1 MHDGYQLPA
10 LPANLPDINAARL
23 PSVYQAAKVALAEC
37 ERMDECKDW
46 ADKMEALASYAR
58 QADDDALLKH
68 CMRIKARAID
78 RCGEIL
84 RAVPAAVNRHQVTS
98 GGNAPTG
105 RMQAARDAGL
115 SRDQAVTAIRV
126 NKVPRDIFEAAV
138 ESDTP
143 PTIETL
149 ASLNSETTHII
160 RPADDY
166 LNGRDAADFEQG
178 TRLMGLLDWVRKRS
192 ATLDVTAALRG
203 LSDSELQL
211 IAERINDTIIW
222 FSSLKETID
231 GV

>member
-10 LPANLPDINAARL
+10 LPPDLPDINAARL

-58 QADDDALLKH
+58 QADDNALLKH

-84 RAVPAAVNRHQVTS
+84 RAIPIARGANQNIEAGAGPKVKTRKD
-98 GGNAPTG
+98 
-105 RMQAARDAGL
+105 AARDAGL
-115 SRDQAVTAIRV
+115 SPRQAKTAILV

-149 ASLNSETTHII
+149 ASLNIETAETT
-160 RPADDY
+160 DDY
-166 LNGRDAADFEQG
+166 LNGRDPADFEQA
-178 TRLMGLLDWVRKRS
+178 TRLMGLLSWVEKRS
-192 ATLDVTAALRG
+192 ASLDLAAARRG
-203 LSDSELQL
+203 LSDSELHL
-211 IAERINDTIIW
+211 VAERTHDTITW